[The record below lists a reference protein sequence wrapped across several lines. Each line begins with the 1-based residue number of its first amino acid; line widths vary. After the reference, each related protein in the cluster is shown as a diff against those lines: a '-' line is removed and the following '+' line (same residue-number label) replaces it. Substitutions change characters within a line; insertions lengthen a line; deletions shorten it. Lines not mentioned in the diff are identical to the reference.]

1 MNNATSSIL
10 RFSLNDKTNL
20 PYLEAVANEVQRIV
34 GIAFTGIFRIA
45 KVLIKCLF
53 FIKSLLLFI
62 VSKILFEA
70 NIALN

>member
-45 KVLIKCLF
+45 KVLIKALFFLIKFLLF
-53 FIKSLLLFI
+53 FI
-62 VSKILFEA
+62 
-70 NIALN
+70 

>member
-45 KVLIKCLF
+45 KVLIKPLF
-53 FIKSLLLFI
+53 FLIKSLLLFD
-62 VSKILFEA
+62 L
-70 NIALN
+70 

>member
-45 KVLIKCLF
+45 KVVIKCLF
-53 FIKSLLLFI
+53 LIKSLLFLI
-62 VSKILFEA
+62 VSKILLKA